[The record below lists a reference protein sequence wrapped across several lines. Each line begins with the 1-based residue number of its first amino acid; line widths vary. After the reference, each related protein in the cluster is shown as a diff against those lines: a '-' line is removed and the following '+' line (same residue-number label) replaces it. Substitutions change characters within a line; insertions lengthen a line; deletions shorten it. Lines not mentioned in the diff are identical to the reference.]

1 MYKAPS
7 KERNLGI
14 RTNGDWRHRPIS
26 PSNSTSTPVRSASPN
41 IPSPLPRP
49 GRQNTT
55 SKSVAALQQ
64 QWQQQQEPP
73 MKPSRYPLT
82 RRISSEIK
90 YTPESTNDVEV
101 IYDDDEGDDVEEE
114 RMVVIQDVRSR
125 SPSIHR
131 GSTGSVQSY
140 FGQEFR
146 VVKEGW
152 MYRKNGLMQWKPVY
166 AVAKHG
172 NSVKPGGLYLYKDS
186 KCTHHI
192 QTYDMS
198 EVLEVSPRAQEYKPG
213 IKWEIRMLVKRDD
226 ITLATDDMTSRKDW
240 IDSLTSIMGKV
251 SLATQNELTSRIQT
265 SEQMNRDLQ
274 QVAEELDTENHQLRA
289 QIESLKEA
297 AVKKEHQFQQEIE
310 LREAELKEALE
321 KQERLFKKDYQAREQ
336 ELAAELDR
344 TRQALET
351 KCEIYE
357 REAKQWRAKYVELET
372 RQSRNLDTDEK
383 KVEMLEMEVLKW
395 RHRVSELEEK
405 QEQRKTSEKPTE
417 TNVTETLSDVNH
429 PSNEATPALDEIKT
443 SIHKLAETLEEAKSN
458 WKQLE
463 DDIQNAEGKE
473 ASQKHSLSLLADD
486 INHLREELKTP
497 SLTEKFD
504 ILIDMVENLQ
514 IGQSRL
520 SSTLS
525 EKPNTEKKPTEGY
538 QEKLD
543 AWMQETRNMIES
555 HHPPGS
561 ELSAKIESVLMEL
574 IKSQE
579 QNQEEQTKHIKT
591 IGNYLQLM
599 TNDIQ
604 NSAIP
609 DLPALSQQLEDV
621 VERLAVT
628 ESRLCQV
635 NPGTLMA
642 PSNWT
647 PSPPAEELKN
657 MSDDDRLTQ
666 LHNFVKNTERFM
678 ERALLALSRYEGE
691 IIRRAV
697 KEQVMALQDQ
707 NRYEENARK
716 MHSDL
721 HEFTALEHDPSLTN
735 NANPDGQQQQQQ
747 QRSVQSVI
755 DIHAKLSEI
764 ERLEI
769 EKQGLEANLEREL
782 DKKQAEL
789 KFIKSEYDPNQL
801 ARELEPLMHQ
811 IAKLKR
817 AAGDN
822 TMAPESDDSGYTH
835 MADESSSLSR
845 HPLPVT
851 PNRLSR
857 YEDEGTERKLRF
869 PNHRKSSFSSQSSE
883 NTENKQYY
891 DQQSIKSP
899 LIGARDRPRG
909 KSPLAGFLGRK

>member
-1 MYKAPS
+1 
-7 KERNLGI
+7 
-14 RTNGDWRHRPIS
+14 
-26 PSNSTSTPVRSASPN
+26 
-41 IPSPLPRP
+41 
-49 GRQNTT
+49 
-55 SKSVAALQQ
+55 
-64 QWQQQQEPP
+64 
-73 MKPSRYPLT
+73 
-82 RRISSEIK
+82 
-90 YTPESTNDVEV
+90 
-101 IYDDDEGDDVEEE
+101 
-114 RMVVIQDVRSR
+114 
-125 SPSIHR
+125 
-131 GSTGSVQSY
+131 
-140 FGQEFR
+140 
-146 VVKEGW
+146 

-226 ITLATDDMTSRKDW
+226 VTLATDDMTSRKDW

-310 LREAELKEALE
+310 LREVELKEALE

-336 ELAAELDR
+336 ELVAELDR

-372 RQSRNLDTDEK
+372 RQGRNLDTDEK
-383 KVEMLEMEVLKW
+383 KVEMLEMEVRKW
-395 RHRVSELEEK
+395 RQRVSELEEK
-405 QEQRKTSEKPTE
+405 QEQRKTPEKPTE
-417 TNVTETLSDVNH
+417 TNVTETLSDVKFNLQLLRDHLSH
-429 PSNEATPALDEIKT
+429 PSNEVTPALDEIKT
-443 SIHKLAETLEEAKSN
+443 SIHKLSETLEEAKSN

-463 DDIQNAEGKE
+463 GDIVKLLETEKQDAEGKE
-473 ASQKHSLSLLADD
+473 ANQKHSLSLLADD
-486 INHLREELKTP
+486 INHLREELVGITLDSDEENDSKKTP
-497 SLTEKFD
+497 SLAEKFD

-520 SSTLS
+520 SSSLS
-525 EKPNTEKKPTEGY
+525 EKPNIEKKPTEGY

-555 HHPPGS
+555 HCVPGS
-561 ELSAKIESVLMEL
+561 DVQSVSDKLSTKIESVLMEL

-579 QNQEEQTKHIKT
+579 QSQEEQTKHIKT

-628 ESRLCQV
+628 ESRLSQV
-635 NPGTLMA
+635 HPSTPMA

-647 PSPPAEELKN
+647 PSPPTEELKN

-678 ERALLALSRYEGE
+678 ERALLALNRYEGGNSNSIEE

-697 KEQVMALQDQ
+697 KGASKLQIEQVMALQDQ
-707 NRYEENARK
+707 NVEERKEIDKKMQRYEENARVYFDKSMEK

-721 HEFTALEHDPSLTN
+721 HEFTGVMYEMLERLVLQALEHDPSLTN
-735 NANPDGQQQQQQ
+735 NASSDGQQQQ

-755 DIHAKLSEI
+755 DIHAKLSGLNQALKAEI
-764 ERLEI
+764 EKLEL
-769 EKQGLEANLEREL
+769 EKQGLETNVKKMRQDSRELEREL

-789 KFIKSEYDPNQL
+789 RFIKSEYDRMNQDIQRSRHDAANQL

-822 TMAPESDDSGYTH
+822 TMTAENDDSGYTH

-857 YEDEGTERKLRF
+857 YEDEGAERRLRF